1 MRPLL
6 LWRYEVRRAG
16 WAAVLAPPLV
26 AAIVVLLAVV
36 DAADG
41 ADQRGTVIRNL
52 FAALEMG
59 LPLVAGIGAA
69 SLVGRDP
76 AAELQLTVPTPY
88 RATLLRRLAVVV
100 GWTALV
106 ALLIA
111 AVLLVID
118 GWADRPQAHGAVVGQ
133 LVWLAP
139 TLWLAAVGFL
149 AGAVFRGPAAAG
161 GLVAV
166 LWMIEQILTEAVQ
179 QHQWSRLLYLFATS
193 QGTVPAD
200 WTGNRLTL
208 VATAIVLGI
217 AAWLLL
223 GGTERLVRGEA
234 G

>member
-1 MRPLL
+1 VRPLP

-16 WAAVLAPPLV
+16 WAAALAPPLV
-26 AAIVVLLAVV
+26 AAVVVLLAVV
-36 DAADG
+36 DSAEG
-41 ADQRGTVIRNL
+41 GGQRGAVIRNL
-52 FAALEMG
+52 FATLEMG

-100 GWTALV
+100 GWTVPA
-106 ALLIA
+106 ALLITA
-111 AVLLVID
+111 ALLVAD
-118 GWADRPQAHGAVVGQ
+118 GWGDRPQAHGAVVGQ

-166 LWMIEQILTEAVQ
+166 LWILEQVFPGAVQ
-179 QHQWSRLLYLFATS
+179 DHGWSRMLYLFATIR
-193 QGTVPAD
+193 GAVPAD
-200 WTGNRLTL
+200 WTANRLTL
-208 VATAIVLGI
+208 VTTAIVLGL
-217 AAWLLL
+217 AGWLLL
-223 GGTERLVRGEA
+223 GGIERLVRGEA
-234 G
+234 E

>member
-1 MRPLL
+1 MRPLP
-6 LWRYEVRRAG
+6 LWRYEIRRAG

-26 AAIVVLLAVV
+26 AAVAALLAVV
-36 DAADG
+36 DSG
-41 ADQRGTVIRNL
+41 AEQGGVTRNL
-52 FAALEMG
+52 FATLEMG

-100 GWTALV
+100 GWTALT

-111 AVLLVID
+111 AILLAAG
-118 GWADRPQAHGAVVGQ
+118 GWDDRPQAHGAVVGQ

-139 TLWLAAVGFL
+139 TLWLAALGFL
-149 AGAVFRGPAAAG
+149 AGAAFGSPAAAA

-166 LWMIEQILTEAVQ
+166 LWILEQTFPGAVQ
-179 QHQWSRLLYLFATS
+179 EHRWSRLLYLFATNR
-193 QGTVPAD
+193 GAVPAD

-208 VATAIVLGI
+208 LATAIVLGS

-223 GGTERLVRGEA
+223 RRIERLVRGETE
-234 G
+234 